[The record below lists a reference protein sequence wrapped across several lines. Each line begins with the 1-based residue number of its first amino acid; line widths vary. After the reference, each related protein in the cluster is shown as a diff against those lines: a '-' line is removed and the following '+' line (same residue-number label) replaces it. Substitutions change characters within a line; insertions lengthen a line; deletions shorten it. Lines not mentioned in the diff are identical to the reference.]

1 MSEKIALQLY
11 SVRDRLPGDFEG
23 TVRKIAQMGYAG
35 VETAGFPGTT
45 PMKAANLFKELGLKV
60 TSTHNFP
67 PPKGEKFEEIKKI
80 QSLLDCHDLVS
91 GFGRD
96 QFKTLATTQVACD
109 EINACNKLCQQNGLT
124 LSIHNHSYEYFEVE
138 GTYPFRYLLEHTD
151 PSVLFE
157 LDTYWVKCAGFDPVT
172 AVKEIGNRIHLL
184 HIKDGPGVK
193 DQPNVAVGSGVM
205 DVKSL
210 IEAGKG
216 SIDWLIVEFDR
227 CETDNLVAVDK
238 SYQYLNGLLQA

>member
-1 MSEKIALQLY
+1 MSIKIGLQLY

-23 TVRKIAQMGYAG
+23 TVRKIAQMGYDG

-45 PMKAANLFKELGLKV
+45 PLKAGKLFKDLGLTV
-60 TSTHNFP
+60 SSSHNFP
-67 PPKGEKFEEIKKI
+67 PPKGDKFEEIKKI
-80 QSLLDCHDLVS
+80 LSIMECQDLVS

-96 QFKTLATTQVACD
+96 QYKSLAATQLACD
-109 EINACNKLCQQNGLT
+109 EINACNKLCQENGLT
-124 LSIHNHSYEYFEVE
+124 LSIHNHSWEYFEVE

-157 LDTYWVKCAGFDPVT
+157 LDTYWVKCAGFDPVV
-172 AVKEIGNRIHLL
+172 AIKEIGKRIRLL

-210 IEAGKG
+210 IEAGNG
-216 SIDWLIVEFDR
+216 NIGWLIVEFDR
-227 CETDNLVAVDK
+227 CETDTLVAVEK
-238 SYQYLNGLLQA
+238 SYQYLNGLVKV

>member
-1 MSEKIALQLY
+1 MTEKIGLQLY

-23 TVRKIAQMGYAG
+23 TIRKIAQIGYAG

-45 PMKAANLFKELGLKV
+45 PLKAANLFKNLGLIV
-60 TSTHNFP
+60 SSTHNFP

-80 QSLLDCHDLVS
+80 LSILDCKNLVS

-96 QFKTLATTQVACD
+96 QYKTLDATKMACE
-109 EINACNKLCQQNGLT
+109 EINACNKLCQENGLT
-124 LSIHNHSYEYFEVE
+124 LSIHNHSWEYFEVE

-151 PSVLFE
+151 SSVLFE
-157 LDTYWVKCAGFDPVT
+157 LDTYWVKCAGFDPVV
-172 AVKEIGNRIHLL
+172 AVNEIGKRIRLL
-184 HIKDGPGVK
+184 HVKDGPGVK

-205 DVKSL
+205 DVPSL

-216 SIDWLIVEFDR
+216 NIEWLIVEFDR
-227 CETDNLVAVDK
+227 CEVDILDAVEK
-238 SYQYLNGLLQA
+238 SYKYLNGLMQV